1 MYDFIDKYILQ
12 SKKSLK
18 YIIKYLDDNIK
29 YLEQNLWTSNE
40 ELIKIID
47 EIVDIYYDKY
57 YLYDKSDFSNIDK
70 YIVFNNKINRK
81 LKLNLLS
88 IIDYFINNKKELEIQ
103 KKEGTILYLTILMY
117 IAEELYNTNFN
128 NINDNKKLE
137 EKINNIINNF
147 SHIEYR
153 NESNLNELINNIKE
167 YIEKN
172 TKFNKLINKFNN
184 NESYN
189 NYIKVNKDNNY
200 YKVLYQYNLNEL
212 NKYDSRDILNIIKK
226 MNIKSELFKISFDIS
241 YITIF
246 KSLIKGI
253 DIILLIDASKEDIN
267 YFIDYKEKNN
277 LNKNILNKIKFVL
290 NYEELNEDYDFI
302 NKINDNNIDLFIE
315 IKNSFETDNYNM
327 FMGINRII
335 VPEEFLSINEKYLE
349 IWKDMGMV
357 IIKKDMDKVLSEKEL
372 LGK

>member
-18 YIIKYLDDNIK
+18 YIIKYLDDNII
-29 YLEQNLWTSNE
+29 YSEQNLWTSNE

-57 YLYDKSDFSNIDK
+57 YLYDKNDFSNIDK

-137 EKINNIINNF
+137 EKINNIIDNF

-153 NESNLNELINNIKE
+153 NEKDLNKLIDNIKE

-172 TKFNKLINKFNN
+172 NKFYKLINKFNN

-189 NYIKVNKDNNY
+189 NYIKVNKDTNY
-200 YKVLYQYNLNEL
+200 YKVLYQYDLNEL
-212 NKYDSRDILNIIKK
+212 DKYDSRDILNIIKK
-226 MNIKSELFKISFDIS
+226 MNIKSELFKISFDIT
-241 YITIF
+241 YIAIF
-246 KSLIKGI
+246 KSLMKGL